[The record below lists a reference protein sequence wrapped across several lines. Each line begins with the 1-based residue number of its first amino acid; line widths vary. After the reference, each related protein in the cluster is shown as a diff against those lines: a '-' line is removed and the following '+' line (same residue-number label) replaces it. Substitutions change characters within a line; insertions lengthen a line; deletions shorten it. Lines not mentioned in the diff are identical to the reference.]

1 MRLGTRVLQCLLF
14 FSATSTFAAHKPEVL
29 IIPSGLSPEELTAV
43 QKAISAVVRQADDQ
57 DGGEAARIRR
67 KGHESVVTALA
78 TMGYYA
84 PVVTLEVGQDIGGDT
99 WDISIE
105 AGEQSKVTQATT
117 QFEGA
122 ISKPKHVTRVQSI
135 KASWGLPEGS
145 AFLNKNWSKSKND
158 ILDVVL
164 QRDFYLARL
173 SQTRAVVDPK
183 QSSVE
188 TLVVIDSGPEVKLG
202 HIEIFGLRR
211 VPRKIVE
218 KYLNYKPG
226 KPYDKH
232 DFDDW
237 VSLLQQT
244 NYFRGVF
251 INPIVPND
259 PNLMKKDVVELPVQ
273 VRVTEAPAST
283 LAGSIGVDDSVGL
296 HAEAVYRQNIIIKQP
311 LVIEGGAGVDKDAQ
325 RAYFDVYFPP
335 NQNHSVDSMGVMIRR
350 SKIHN
355 EKVLRFGFGFRRKRD
370 FKLDPDSNVEWSNGW
385 AIMANRDRIER
396 PLDRKNPEFILPSIV
411 ATYEVVR
418 RDIKSK
424 EDPRSGHAFGMG
436 VGIGHNFKQHKMF
449 YRASLRGQYWFP
461 VGKKDAITIRGEI
474 GRVWAG
480 KDTLYPDDFAY
491 RTGGARSIRG
501 YKYYGLGKNIGETI
515 VGAKNLAVLSA
526 EYQRYFNDTFG
537 MSAFIDVGNA
547 AEKLKDMKP
556 KVGVGFGALVKTP
569 AGPLKADL
577 AWAINDKKIRLHF
590 TLGAS
595 F

>member
-1 MRLGTRVLQCLLF
+1 MRVSTWLRLCLLF
-14 FSATSTFAAHKPEVL
+14 SISTSSFANHKPEVL
-29 IIPSGLSPEELTAV
+29 LIPSGLSPEELTAV

-78 TMGYYA
+78 TMGYYS

-105 AGEQSKVTQATT
+105 AGEISKVTQATT
-117 QFEGA
+117 QFKGA
-122 ISKPKHVTRVQSI
+122 ITKPKHVTRVQSI
-135 KASWGLPEGS
+135 KATWGLPEGS
-145 AFLNKNWSKSKND
+145 AFINKNWSKSKTD
-158 ILDVVL
+158 ILDEVL
-164 QRDFYLARL
+164 QRDFYLAQLR
-173 SQTRAVVDPK
+173 QTRAVVDPK
-183 QSSVE
+183 KSSVE
-188 TLVVIDSGPEVKLG
+188 TLVLIDSGPEVKLG

-226 KPYDKH
+226 RAYDRN
-232 DFDDW
+232 DFDKW

-259 PNLMKKDVVELPVQ
+259 PDIMNREVIELPVQ
-273 VRVTEAPAST
+273 VRVTEAPASVLT
-283 LAGSIGVDDSVGL
+283 GSIGVDDSVGA
-296 HAEAVYRQNIIIKQP
+296 HAEAVYRQNIIIEQP
-311 LVIEGGAGVDKDAQ
+311 LVIEGGVGVDRKAQ

-335 NQNHSVDSMGVMIRR
+335 NQNHSVDSMGVMVRR
-350 SKIHN
+350 SNINN

-370 FKLDPDSNVEWSNGW
+370 FKLDPESNVEWSNGW
-385 AIMANRDRIER
+385 AIMANRDRIQR
-396 PLDRKNPEFILPSIV
+396 PEDPINKDYVLPSVV

-424 EDPRSGHAFGMG
+424 EDPRAGNAFGMG
-436 VGIGHNFKQHKMF
+436 VGIGRNLKQQRMF
-449 YRASLRGQYWFP
+449 YRASIRGQYWFP
-461 VGKKDAITIRGEI
+461 VGKRDVVTIRGEI
-474 GRVWAG
+474 GRVWASEG
-480 KDTLYPDDFAY
+480 TLYPDDFAY

-501 YKYYGLGKNIGETI
+501 YKYYGLGKPIGDTI
-515 VGAKNLAVLSA
+515 VGAKNLAVVSA
-526 EYQRYFNDTFG
+526 EYQKYFDDTFG
-537 MSAFIDVGNA
+537 MSAFIDIGNA
-547 AEKLKDMKP
+547 TEKLRDMKP
-556 KVGVGFGALVKTP
+556 KVGIGVGALVKTP
-569 AGPLKADL
+569 AGPLKADI